1 MYQRSSRRPLTIL
14 VALSLAINVLL
25 AVAYLE
31 QRGRVNE
38 TARKV
43 QRLEVSKAD
52 TNDLIRWTNR
62 VRTCMNE
69 LAADGVDQPKKCATA
84 EPTP

>member
-62 VRTCMNE
+62 VQTCMNE
-69 LAADGVDQPKKCATA
+69 LATDGVDQPKKCATA